1 MVPST
6 SERGIILPVESVQLI
21 DGDGLSGRIS
31 IFMYVIIT
39 HLREEYEL
47 RVWTDNEMKVRVNAL
62 RVERLPP
69 GGVDA
74 GVLVFEFLII
84 Y

>member
-1 MVPST
+1 MVS
-6 SERGIILPVESVQLI
+6 S
-21 DGDGLSGRIS
+21 RIS

-47 RVWTDNEMKVRVNAL
+47 RVWTDNGMKVRVNAL

-74 GVLVFEFLII
+74 GVRYSFLNF
-84 Y
+84 